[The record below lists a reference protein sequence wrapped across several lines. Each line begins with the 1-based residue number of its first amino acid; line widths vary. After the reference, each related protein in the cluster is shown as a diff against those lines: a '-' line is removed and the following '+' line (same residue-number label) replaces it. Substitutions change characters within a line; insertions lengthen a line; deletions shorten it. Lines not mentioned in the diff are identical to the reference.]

1 MAEVQNKNGSHKN
14 VLNLI
19 LARTLSFNVITSTKM
34 LDGKILYLGKHNF
47 ANGPQM
53 TQQLLFQQCHPCF
66 IQINHKLPP
75 KVLVDLVVYENVTI
89 QHPRQSW

>member
-47 ANGPQM
+47 ANGHINIIGSSGPIGNIVPVITKSRNQEALRSSFFL
-53 TQQLLFQQCHPCF
+53 TQ
-66 IQINHKLPP
+66 
-75 KVLVDLVVYENVTI
+75 
-89 QHPRQSW
+89 